1 VIVDALRIPFNR
13 ACFVG
18 TEQSN
23 VAEAVRGGHISGDGP
38 FTQRCEAW
46 LEERL
51 GVARGLLTPSC
62 THALELAA
70 ILTGVGRGDEVILPS
85 FTFVSTANA
94 FVLHGATPVF
104 ADIRPDTLNLDPSS
118 VAAIAG
124 PRTKVIVPVH
134 YGGVGCE
141 MGELGALAA
150 GLGAEIVED
159 NAHGLLGAHG
169 GKPLGTF
176 GRLATLSF
184 HETKNFTCGEGGAL
198 LVNDP
203 ALVERAEIVRQKG
216 TNRAQFLKGQVD
228 KYTWVDIGSSHV
240 MSDLLAAVLWSQFEV
255 ADTIQA
261 RRRAIWNRYY
271 TELKDW
277 AAVTGSTLPGVPD
290 DAEQAYHLFYV
301 LLPSQSE
308 RDALIR
314 HLRARGILAVFHYV
328 PLHTSPMG
336 LRFGGKPGQ
345 CPVTED
351 VSARLI
357 RLPFF
362 NDLSVDDQSRV
373 IEAVH
378 DFGRP

>member
-1 VIVDALRIPFNR
+1 
-13 ACFVG
+13 
-18 TEQSN
+18 
-23 VAEAVRGGHISGDGP
+23 
-38 FTQRCEAW
+38 
-46 LEERL
+46 
-51 GVARGLLTPSC
+51 
-62 THALELAA
+62 
-70 ILTGVGRGDEVILPS
+70 
-85 FTFVSTANA
+85 
-94 FVLHGATPVF
+94 
-104 ADIRPDTLNLDPSS
+104 
-118 VAAIAG
+118 
-124 PRTKVIVPVH
+124 
-134 YGGVGCE
+134 
-141 MGELGALAA
+141 
-150 GLGAEIVED
+150 
-159 NAHGLLGAHG
+159 
-169 GKPLGTF
+169 
-176 GRLATLSF
+176 
-184 HETKNFTCGEGGAL
+184 
-198 LVNDP
+198 
-203 ALVERAEIVRQKG
+203 
-216 TNRAQFLKGQVD
+216 VD

-351 VSARLI
+351 ISARLI